1 MKNKKIIIICSV
13 IVAIILAILIFSL
26 LAKGDSQEKKL
37 TEKMET
43 MGRQFYEEFYY
54 EQVGKSEEEKKSFV
68 KKYETIGIKVS
79 LSNLSRY
86 NTQNSEEI
94 LKEFVNSKTKESCD
108 KDNSKVI
115 IYPQSP
121 YEKNNYKIE
130 VKLECGFT
138 K

>member
-26 LAKGDSQEKKL
+26 LTKGDSQEKKL

-94 LKEFVNSKTKESCD
+94 LKEFVNSNTKESCD

-138 K
+138 E